1 MCFTP
6 SLSSTQSVSF
16 YTQFPHDLSS
26 PSSPGGCRRAQ
37 HLFDIPDVKIHLL
50 FRSDAFAGSCR
61 PSPWPRSAGPL
72 LPPLLPHGGHAALHR
87 GGQWRETISPARG
100 ECPPVSPRCGENLR
114 GAHGPA
120 GLEQAQLTRPPQ
132 GWAWRLSMGP
142 TEPGGFPGSH
152 LRDMDPRVSP
162 AAQISPQAAHG
173 PGEHG
178 AITGQG
184 EEEEAAP
191 PGAHLLYFVSRGCVV
206 SCVNTSR

>member
-16 YTQFPHDLSS
+16 CTQFPHDLSS

-87 GGQWRETISPARG
+87 RGQWRETISPARG

-132 GWAWRLSMGP
+132 GWVWWLFIGP
-142 TEPGGFPGSH
+142 TEPGASLVLTSGTWIPGSAPQPKSPPK
-152 LRDMDPRVSP
+152 LPPSCPSQGRGRKRRLLPREPIYYTSCP
-162 AAQISPQAAHG
+162 
-173 PGEHG
+173 
-178 AITGQG
+178 
-184 EEEEAAP
+184 EAVWS
-191 PGAHLLYFVSRGCVV
+191 LV
-206 SCVNTSR
+206 

>member
-6 SLSSTQSVSF
+6 SLSSTQTVSF

-100 ECPPVSPRCGENLR
+100 GMSPCVPSLWGEPKGGTRPCRPGAGPADTAAPGLGLAALH
-114 GAHGPA
+114 GAH
-120 GLEQAQLTRPPQ
+120 
-132 GWAWRLSMGP
+132 
-142 TEPGGFPGSH
+142 
-152 LRDMDPRVSP
+152 
-162 AAQISPQAAHG
+162 
-173 PGEHG
+173 
-178 AITGQG
+178 
-184 EEEEAAP
+184 
-191 PGAHLLYFVSRGCVV
+191 
-206 SCVNTSR
+206 